1 MPRARGP
8 KLTTRVAASFPMPSH
23 PKPSSEAQKA
33 LSAPSTLSRA
43 PTALALATAVATFAL
58 LLLGSTVHV
67 TGSSLACP
75 DWPLCYGQVMPEMRG
90 GVAIEHSHRLLAS
103 SVGLATIALTV
114 VLFVKRS
121 TSRWLGLG
129 ALLLVIGQGVL
140 GGLTVIYRLPTAIS
154 SAHLATSMVYFSG
167 VVWIALRVRRERLD
181 ALAARDGDV
190 GSTPTSTSSAPPA
203 WPVLAAAGLVWT
215 QMILGA
221 LVRHTGAALACA
233 AELPLCRTF
242 GWPTLWPA
250 EGPAQ
255 LHMTHRMVGVA
266 VGTVVLVVSVL
277 VAVRARRAGD
287 RALFVG
293 ALVPAVLVLVQIGL
307 GVGNVVLYSGPVIAT
322 AHLGG
327 GALLLVSLVSLAFAL
342 AARRA
347 SRVRSSA
354 ARAELTFAS
363 DRVAA

>member
-1 MPRARGP
+1 MPLP
-8 KLTTRVAASFPMPSH
+8 TQ
-23 PKPSSEAQKA
+23 PSSEASRA
-33 LSAPSTLSRA
+33 LSAPSLL
-43 PTALALATAVATFAL
+43 PFALALATSVTTFAL

-103 SVGLATIALTV
+103 AVGLMTIALAV

-121 TSRWLGLG
+121 KSRWLGLA

-140 GGLTVIYRLPTAIS
+140 GGLTVLYRLPTAIS

-167 VVWIALRVRRERLD
+167 VVWITLRVRRERLD
-181 ALAARDGDV
+181 ALGLDPRGASRHGDRSV
-190 GSTPTSTSSAPPA
+190 GSA
-203 WPVLAAAGLVWT
+203 WLVLAAAGLVWA

-233 AELPLCRTF
+233 DELPLCRSF

-250 EGPAQ
+250 EGPSQ
-255 LHMTHRMVGVA
+255 LHMSHRIAGVV
-266 VGTVVLVVSVL
+266 VGTIVITLSAFVL
-277 VAVRARRAGD
+277 ARARRRAD
-287 RALFVG
+287 RSLVFA
-293 ALVPAVLVLVQIGL
+293 ALVPLVLVLVQIGL
-307 GVGNVVLYSGPVIAT
+307 GVGNVLLYSGPVIAT

-327 GALLLVSLVSLAFAL
+327 GALLLVSLVSLACAV
-342 AARRA
+342 AERRA
-347 SRVRSSA
+347 WVAEPRPSSDERSFSP
-354 ARAELTFAS
+354 
-363 DRVAA
+363 DGVAA